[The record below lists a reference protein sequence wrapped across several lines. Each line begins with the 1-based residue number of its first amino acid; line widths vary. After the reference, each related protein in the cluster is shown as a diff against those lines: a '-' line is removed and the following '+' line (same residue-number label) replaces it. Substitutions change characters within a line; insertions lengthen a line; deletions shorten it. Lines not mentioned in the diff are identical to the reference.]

1 MTDNRDDQAPLR
13 KHQPHMSGRDLRAS
27 SIGWEIAL
35 PIVGGPVLGYFIDRH
50 FGTGVTF
57 TLILLGVGLSFSV
70 ISLVRFIQY
79 EFTLMEREK
88 EEKKAKQ
95 DDYHDKSN

>member
-13 KHQPHMSGRDLRAS
+13 KHHPHMSGRDLRAS

-50 FGTGVTF
+50 FGTGATF

-95 DDYHDKSN
+95 DDYHDKRN

>member
-1 MTDNRDDQAPLR
+1 MTNQEKDPLKR
-13 KHQPHMSGRDLRAS
+13 KYQPHLSGRDLRAS

-35 PIVGGPVLGYFIDRH
+35 PIVGGPVLGYFIDRR
-50 FGTGVTF
+50 FDTGVTF

-79 EFTLMEREK
+79 EFALLERDK
-88 EEKKAKQ
+88 EEKKTKE
-95 DDYHDKSN
+95 HDHYDK